1 MEAVRGLFFDGIN
14 RIYRMRF
21 REFCSIAVELV
32 LFAFNYLTGET
43 IYIHFHALFFM

>member
-14 RIYRMRF
+14 RMRF